1 MSSAREMRLRIRS
14 VKNIAQVTK
23 ALETVSASNVR
34 KAVNALNAAKPYAE
48 KAWKVLLHLARQP
61 GHTSLHPL
69 LNERQIVKSNL
80 ILLVSG
86 DRGLAG
92 AYNMNIVRKALQFE
106 QSQPVPSSY
115 ITIGKKGRDML
126 LRRRKNII
134 AEFSEFSV
142 PPTYSE
148 VSALGR
154 MLIQEYMSDNV
165 DQVYIAYTDF
175 ASMTHQTPQLQKLLP
190 LSADTQEEHR
200 GSYNFAEETKSV
212 FTYEPDE
219 AGLFEEVITSF
230 LSVYVYRAILTSV
243 ASEFASRMLAMHNA
257 TENAEELSELLT
269 LEYNKARQSSIT
281 TELLDIT
288 AGAEALRGQ

>member
-34 KAVNALNAAKPYAE
+34 KAINSLNAAEPYAE
-48 KAWKVLLHLARQP
+48 KAWKVLMHLARQP
-61 GHTSLHPL
+61 GHTSLHPM
-69 LNERQIVKSNL
+69 LNERHDVKNSL

-92 AYNMNIVRKALQFE
+92 AYNMNIIRKVLMFE
-106 QSQPVPSSY
+106 KNQSVPFRY

-126 LRRRKNII
+126 LRRRKNVI

-142 PPTYSE
+142 PPTYGE

-154 MLIQEYMSDNV
+154 MLIQEYLTGKA

-175 ASMTHQTPQLQKLLP
+175 ANMTHQMPVVQKIIP
-190 LSADTQEEHR
+190 LTVDTQETHR
-200 GSYNFAEETKSV
+200 GSYNFAEQTKSV
-212 FTYEPDE
+212 FIYEPDE
-219 AGLFEEVITSF
+219 AGLFDEVITSF
-230 LSVYVYRAILTSV
+230 LSVYVFRAILKSV

-288 AGAEALRGQ
+288 AGAEALKSV

>member
-34 KAVNALNAAKPYAE
+34 KAINSLNAAEPYAE
-48 KAWKVLLHLARQP
+48 KAWKVLMHLARQP
-61 GHTSLHPL
+61 GHTSLHPM
-69 LNERQIVKSNL
+69 LNERHDVKNSL
-80 ILLVSG
+80 ILVVSG

-92 AYNMNIVRKALQFE
+92 AYNMNIIRKVLMFE
-106 QSQPVPSSY
+106 KNQSVPFRY

-126 LRRRKNII
+126 LRRRKNVI

-142 PPTYSE
+142 PPTYGE

-154 MLIQEYMSDNV
+154 MLIQEYLTGKA

-175 ASMTHQTPQLQKLLP
+175 ANMTHQMPVVQKIIP
-190 LSADTQEEHR
+190 LTVDTQETHR
-200 GSYNFAEETKSV
+200 GSYNFAEQTKSV
-212 FTYEPDE
+212 FIYEPDE
-219 AGLFEEVITSF
+219 AGLFDEVITSF
-230 LSVYVYRAILTSV
+230 LSVYVFRAILKSV

-288 AGAEALRGQ
+288 AGAEALKSV

>member
-34 KAVNALNAAKPYAE
+34 KAINSLNAAEPYAE
-48 KAWKVLLHLARQP
+48 KAWKVLMHLARQP
-61 GHTSLHPL
+61 GHTSLHPM
-69 LNERQIVKSNL
+69 LNERHDVKNSL

-92 AYNMNIVRKALQFE
+92 AYNMNIIRKVLMFE
-106 QSQPVPSSY
+106 KNQSVPFRY

-126 LRRRKNII
+126 LRRRKNVI

-142 PPTYSE
+142 PPTYGE

-154 MLIQEYMSDNV
+154 MLIQEYLTGKA

-175 ASMTHQTPQLQKLLP
+175 ANMTHQMPVVQKIIP
-190 LSADTQEEHR
+190 LTVDTQETHR
-200 GSYNFAEETKSV
+200 GSYNFAEQTKSV
-212 FTYEPDE
+212 FIYEPDE
-219 AGLFEEVITSF
+219 AGLFDEVITSF
-230 LSVYVYRAILTSV
+230 LSVYVFRAILKSV

-288 AGAEALRGQ
+288 AGAEALKTV

>member
-1 MSSAREMRLRIRS
+1 MRLRIRS
-14 VKNIAQVTK
+14 INNIAQVTK

-34 KAVNALNAAKPYAE
+34 KAINALNGARPYAE

-61 GHTSLHPL
+61 GHNSLHPM
-69 LNERQIVKSNL
+69 LNERHTVSKSL
-80 ILLVSG
+80 MLLVSG

-92 AYNMNIVRKALQFE
+92 AYNMNIVRKALIFE
-106 QSQPVPSSY
+106 KEQAVPFRY

-126 LRRRKNII
+126 LRRRKNVI

-142 PPTYSE
+142 PPTYNE

-154 MLIQEYMSDNV
+154 MLIQEYMAGNV
-165 DQVYIAYTDF
+165 DQVFVAYTDF
-175 ASMTHQTPQLQKLLP
+175 ASMTRQTPVVQKLIP
-190 LSADTQEEHR
+190 LTVDTQESHR
-200 GSYNFAEETKSV
+200 GSYNYAEQTKSV

-219 AGLFEEVITSF
+219 AELFEEVITSF

-243 ASEFASRMLAMHNA
+243 ACEFASRMLAMHNA
-257 TENAEELSELLT
+257 TENADELSDLLT

-288 AGAEALRGQ
+288 AGAEALKTL

>member
-34 KAVNALNAAKPYAE
+34 KAINALNAAKPYAE

-69 LNERQIVKSNL
+69 LNERHKVSNGL
-80 ILLVSG
+80 LLLVSG

-92 AYNMNIVRKALQFE
+92 AYNMNIVRKALIFE
-106 QSQPVPSSY
+106 QEQAVPFRY

-126 LRRRKNII
+126 LRRRKNVIT
-134 AEFSEFSV
+134 EFSEFSV
-142 PPTYSE
+142 PPTYNE

-154 MLIQEYMSDNV
+154 MLIQEYMAGNV
-165 DQVYIAYTDF
+165 DQVYVAYTDF
-175 ASMTHQTPQLQKLLP
+175 ASMTRQTPVVQKLIP
-190 LSADTQEEHR
+190 LTVDTQKSHR
-200 GSYNFAEETKSV
+200 GSYNYAEQTKSV

-219 AGLFEEVITSF
+219 AELFEEVITSF

-257 TENAEELSELLT
+257 TENADELSDLLT

-288 AGAEALRGQ
+288 AGAEALKTL

>member
-1 MSSAREMRLRIRS
+1 MSSAREMRIRIRS

-34 KAVNALNAAKPYAE
+34 KAINSLSAAKPYAE
-48 KAWKVLLHLARQP
+48 KAWKVLIHLARQP
-61 GHTSLHPL
+61 GHNSLHPM
-69 LNERQIVKSNL
+69 LNERHEVRNGL
-80 ILLVSG
+80 VLLVSG
-86 DRGLAG
+86 DRGIAG
-92 AYNMNIVRKALQFE
+92 AYNMNVVRNALIFE
-106 QSQPVPSSY
+106 QNQAVPFRY
-115 ITIGKKGRDML
+115 ISVGKKGRDML
-126 LRRRKNII
+126 LRRRKNVI
-134 AEFSEFSV
+134 AEFSDFSV
-142 PPTYSE
+142 PPTYGE

-154 MLIQEYMSDNV
+154 MLIQEYMTGNV

-175 ASMTHQTPQLQKLLP
+175 KNMTHQTPVVQKIIP
-190 LSADTQEEHR
+190 ITVDTQETHR
-200 GSYNFAEETKSV
+200 GSYNFAEQTKSV

-219 AGLFEEVITSF
+219 AGLFDEIITSF
-230 LSVYVYRAILTSV
+230 LSVFVYRAILTSV

-288 AGAEALRGQ
+288 AGAEALKTL